1 MADVRVSQVI
11 AQIEWQEP
19 GKQKVSQLVTQ
30 VEWQELGKMKVSQI
44 IAQVE
49 YVEGTG
55 SGGEGGLFFA
65 HG

>member
-1 MADVRVSQVI
+1 MADIRVSQVV

-19 GKQKVSQLVTQ
+19 SKNKVSQLVAQ
-30 VEWQELGKMKVSQI
+30 VEYQEPSKLKVSQLFV
-44 IAQVE
+44 QVE
-49 YVEGTG
+49 YVEGTE